1 MARAG
6 RKRKQNVKRYPSGQP
21 VHQRPDQ
28 IKAVVVAQRLQLG
41 ATKANAANPE
51 WESAAGR
58 AYMYKLISRR
68 QYDAAQAYERVIIRY
83 AVANNIP
90 APFPRSPEFD
100 ADLRGG
106 SANVQDADDVAS
118 INAAYQKAYRAL
130 QDAGR
135 RASLQVHATIK
146 DSAPPFTETIIFEDE
161 KQKFVLKL
169 DRLGVELLRGGLD
182 ALADH
187 FKIAEMRVA

>member
-6 RKRKQNVKRYPSGQP
+6 RKRKQNVKRYPSGCP
-21 VHQRPDQ
+21 AHQRRDQ
-28 IKAVVVAQRLQLG
+28 IKAGVVAQRLRLG

-58 AYMYKLISRR
+58 AYMHKLISRR
-68 QYDAAQAYERVIIRY
+68 QYGAAQSYERVIIRY

-90 APFPRSPEFD
+90 APFPRSLEFD

-106 SANVQDADDVAS
+106 SVNAHDADDIAS

-130 QDAGR
+130 QGAGR
-135 RASLQVHATIK
+135 QASLQVHATIK
-146 DSAPPFTETIIFEDE
+146 DSAPPFTETFIIEDE
-161 KQKFVLKL
+161 KQKFVLEPNWV
-169 DRLGVELLRGGLD
+169 GVEWLRGGLD

-187 FKIAEMRVA
+187 FKIAETRVA

>member
-1 MARAG
+1 M
-6 RKRKQNVKRYPSGQP
+6 Y
-21 VHQRPDQ
+21 
-28 IKAVVVAQRLQLG
+28 G
-41 ATKANAANPE
+41 ASKDNADNGE

-58 AYMYKLISRR
+58 AYMHKLISRR

-100 ADLRGG
+100 ADLRGR
-106 SANVQDADDVAS
+106 SHNDLEPDNVAS
-118 INAAYQKAYRAL
+118 INADYQNAFAAL

-135 RASLQVHATIK
+135 QASLQVHALVK
-146 DSAPPFTETIIFEDE
+146 DGLNCYTLQI
-161 KQKFVLKL
+161 VLL
-169 DRLGVELLRGGLD
+169 DNLRRGLD

-187 FKIAEMRVA
+187 FKIPRNIKESLDAA